1 MGTVLRPVYDNNTTL
16 DSFRDAAQ
24 LYDGQLLTFYEARL
38 LCLCLGVDL
47 QPIYETFLFKDSDGV
62 SWWLYADYRTFLL
75 RKRKIYFFNCVLSET
90 VARSS
95 IHS

>member
-24 LYDGQLLTFYEARL
+24 LFDGQLLTFYEARL

-47 QPIYETFLFKDSDGV
+47 QPIDETFLFKDSDGV
-62 SWWLYADYRTFLL
+62 SWWLYAEPDSTF
-75 RKRKIYFFNCVLSET
+75 T
-90 VARSS
+90 VQTEL
-95 IHS
+95 

>member
-38 LCLCLGVDL
+38 LCLCIGADL
-47 QPIYETFLFKDSDGV
+47 QPIDETFLFKDEEDV
-62 SWWLYADYRTFLL
+62 LL
-75 RKRKIYFFNCVLSET
+75 ELRFERDCCSF
-90 VARSS
+90 
-95 IHS
+95 